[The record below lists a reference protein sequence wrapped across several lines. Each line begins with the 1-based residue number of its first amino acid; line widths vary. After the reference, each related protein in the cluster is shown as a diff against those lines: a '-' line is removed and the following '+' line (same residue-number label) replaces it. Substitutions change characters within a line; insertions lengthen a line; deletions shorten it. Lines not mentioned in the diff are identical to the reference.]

1 MDMIRLTEEIV
12 SKQAVET
19 TDILNLRKGA
29 VNNMVDVRA
38 CNKPGKRVSSVRL
51 AKIVKSWVLMESR
64 RVLLGRRDIRDVRR
78 VFIGLLR
85 LHFYNVFVIKQY
97 MMRGFPVSFHGR
109 LTFVHDSGSAL
120 ICFIQAFQAI

>member
-12 SKQAVET
+12 TKQAVET
-19 TDILNLRKGA
+19 TDVLNLRKGA

-64 RVLLGRRDIRDVRR
+64 RVLLDRSDFRDVRC
-78 VFIGLLR
+78 VFFGLRQLR
-85 LHFYNVFVIKQY
+85 FYNVFVIKQY
-97 MMRGFPVSFHGR
+97 KMRGFPVRFHEM

-120 ICFIQAFQAI
+120 ICFIQAFQAM

>member
-19 TDILNLRKGA
+19 TDVLNLRKGA

-51 AKIVKSWVLMESR
+51 AKIVKSWVLTESR
-64 RVLLGRRDIRDVRR
+64 RVLLGRSD
-78 VFIGLLR
+78 LR
-85 LHFYNVFVIKQY
+85 CAEC
-97 MMRGFPVSFHGR
+97 
-109 LTFVHDSGSAL
+109 VHWAMAV
-120 ICFIQAFQAI
+120 AFL

>member
-19 TDILNLRKGA
+19 TDVLNLRKGT

-51 AKIVKSWVLMESR
+51 AKTVKSWVLLERR
-64 RVLLGRRDIRDVRR
+64 RVLLRCSDFRDVRC
-78 VFIGLLR
+78 VHWATAVAFLLCIR
-85 LHFYNVFVIKQY
+85 Y
-97 MMRGFPVSFHGR
+97 
-109 LTFVHDSGSAL
+109 
-120 ICFIQAFQAI
+120 

>member
-19 TDILNLRKGA
+19 TDVLNLRKGA

-51 AKIVKSWVLMESR
+51 AKIVKSWVLTENR
-64 RVLLGRRDIRDVRR
+64 RVPLGRSDFRDVWC
-78 VFIGLLR
+78 VFVGLRQLR
-85 LHFYNVFVIKQY
+85 FNNLFVIKQY
-97 MMRGFPVSFHGR
+97 MMRGFPVSFHER
-109 LTFVHDSGSAL
+109 LTFGHDSESAL
-120 ICFIQAFQAI
+120 MCFIQAFQEM